1 MIYTVTLNPSLDYV
15 IRVEDFETGKVN
27 RSLEEHI
34 FYGGKGINV
43 SAVLAHLGL
52 ESCALGFAAGFTGE
66 EIIRGIAAMGLRAEL
81 IRVEKGMSRIN
92 VKLKSDQETEI
103 NGTGPVIGEKDME
116 RLFEKL
122 GKLTDGDVLV
132 LSGSVPPSAGP
143 SVYRQI
149 LQQVSGRHVLTVVDA
164 EGELLLGTLPFHPFL
179 IKPNVKE
186 LEGIFGFPLKEKGQI
201 VDCARK
207 LQEMGAEHVLVSMAG
222 DGALLLT
229 KEGDCYEQKAA
240 RGQVKNS
247 VGAGDS
253 MVAGFL
259 AGYLERRDYQY
270 ALKLGCACGG
280 ATAFSDGLG
289 TGDEIWK
296 VLGRL

>member
-1 MIYTVTLNPSLDYV
+1 MAKRAIAILSLA
-15 IRVEDFETGKVN
+15 F
-27 RSLEEHI
+27 
-34 FYGGKGINV
+34 
-43 SAVLAHLGL
+43 ALAQ
-52 ESCALGFAAGFTGE
+52 ARAK
-66 EIIRGIAAMGLRAEL
+66 GLR
-81 IRVEKGMSRIN
+81 RVVYVVLYTSIIEQTAQKFR
-92 VKLKSDQETEI
+92 EI
-103 NGTGPVIGEKDME
+103 
-116 RLFEKL
+116 L
-122 GKLTDGDVLV
+122 
-132 LSGSVPPSAGP
+132 
-143 SVYRQI
+143 
-149 LQQVSGRHVLTVVDA
+149 
-164 EGELLLGTLPFHPFL
+164 
-179 IKPNVKE
+179 
-186 LEGIFGFPLKEKGQI
+186 
-201 VDCARK
+201 
-207 LQEMGAEHVLVSMAG
+207 GAEHVLVSMAG

-289 TGDEIWK
+289 SGDEIWK